1 MGFFNP
7 ALVWFALGGA
17 IPIII
22 HLLHRQKFRRIRWA
36 AMEFLLAALRKTQ
49 RRLKIENLILLLLRI
64 LIMILL
70 AGAVARPFLREAPA
84 EILGDSDAHHIFVL
98 DVSYSMAYKRAQN
111 TSLEVAKR
119 AAEKVLQ
126 EIRASEQD
134 RFTLATL
141 SSYPEAVMKDRNQK
155 QQILNAINE
164 LKPSDYGTDV
174 HATMREVET
183 LIRETRNQDKR
194 VYLFTDMQRR
204 GWEFRDDQEARKFSE
219 LLKSLSHRP
228 DTRFYLYDAGT
239 DGAIN
244 HAVVDLRVHDRV
256 VTTQRPSRFTAEIHN
271 FSSTPR
277 PSVNVNLYVN
287 ENLVKSEPTV
297 LPPQTKVEVGFEYT
311 FPEAAPYFVRASID
325 PDYLDVDDHRVLA
338 LDVKSALRGLAID
351 GEPGDSPRQSEISFA
366 VLALDPTRQG
376 LYFSVDVR
384 TDKLFN
390 AEGLD
395 AYDFLILANV
405 QSLSA
410 DKVEKIERFV
420 RRGGGLFLAMGDQVD
435 KVSFNEFLWK
445 GGKGLS
451 PAQLDEVAGETPG
464 PGLERGQERRIARF
478 ADTHPVFRAF
488 QKRSKASLYDLVFY
502 RYFKVKDFDPDRVL
516 AAFDDNLGSPLL
528 LEKTLDEGKVLL
540 FTSSIDD
547 EWNFGIPGH
556 PPYLIL
562 MREIAQHLSSRP
574 SARRNLFVGE
584 LILADF
590 PVELYQPPFLL
601 DTPRDG
607 TVTLPAS
614 APAEGETTFK
624 VFYPQR
630 AKANDPRILYNEGL
644 RHAGKY
650 RLTRSAAKEEDRLL
664 AYFAVNVPPRAPTA
678 EEVHAAEGN
687 LERISREEIQSRF
700 KDFKVEF
707 RGHKKEGDQEIDVRP
722 PPASSLW
729 KYLLYLVLGFMLLE
743 STLAWLFGRTKQ

>member
-7 ALVWFALGGA
+7 GLVWFALGGA

-36 AMEFLLAALRKTQ
+36 AMEFLLAALKKTQ
-49 RRLKIENLILLLLRI
+49 RRLKVENLILLLLRV
-64 LIMILL
+64 LIMIFL

-84 EILGDSDAHHIFVL
+84 EILGDTDAHHIFVL

-111 TSLEVAKR
+111 TSLDVAKR

-164 LKPSDYGTDV
+164 LKPSDYGTDM
-174 HATMREVET
+174 HAAIREVET
-183 LIRETRNQDKR
+183 LIRETRNHDKR
-194 VYLFTDMQRR
+194 VYIFTDLQRG
-204 GWEFRDDQEARKFSE
+204 GWEFRDDQEARKFGE
-219 LLKSLSHRP
+219 LLKSLSQRP
-228 DTRFYLYDAGT
+228 DTRFYIYDAGT
-239 DGAIN
+239 EGAIN

-256 VTTQRPSRFTAEIHN
+256 VTTKRPARFSADVYN

-287 ENLVKSEPTV
+287 DNLVKSEPAV
-297 LPPQTKVEVGFEYT
+297 LPPQAKVEVGFEYL
-311 FPEAAPYFVRASID
+311 FPEAAPTFVHVGID
-325 PDYLDVDDHRVLA
+325 PDYLDVDDRRTLS

-351 GEPGDSPRQSEISFA
+351 GEPGDSPRQSEVFFLL
-366 VLALDPTRQG
+366 LALDPTRQG

-384 TDKLFN
+384 TDKVFN

-395 AYDFLILANV
+395 AYDFLVLANV
-405 QSLSA
+405 QSLTA
-410 DKVEKIERFV
+410 DKVEKIEQFV
-420 RRGGGLFLAMGDQVD
+420 RRGGGLFLALGDQVD
-435 KVSFNEFLWK
+435 KVSFNEAFWM

-451 PAQLDEVAGETPG
+451 PAQLEEVAGEVPG
-464 PGLERGQERRIARF
+464 PGLERGVERRIAKF
-478 ADTHPVFRAF
+478 ADQHPVFRAF

-502 RYFKVKDFDPDRVL
+502 RYFKVKDHDPDRVL
-516 AAFDDNLGSPLL
+516 AAFDDNFGSPLL

-540 FTSSIDD
+540 LTSSIDD

-562 MREIAQHLSSRP
+562 MREVAQHLSSRP
-574 SARRNLFVGE
+574 AARRNLFVGD

-590 PVELYQPPFLL
+590 PVELYQPPFFL

-614 APAEGETTFK
+614 APGEGEKIFRL
-624 VFYPQR
+624 FYPQR

-644 RHAGKY
+644 RHSGKY
-650 RLTRSAAKEEDRLL
+650 RLLRSAARDEEKLL
-664 AYFAVNVPPRAPTA
+664 AYFSVNVLPRAPTA
-678 EEVHAAEGN
+678 EEIHASEGN
-687 LERISREEIQSRF
+687 LERISRDEIQRRF
-700 KDFKVEF
+700 PDFKVEF
-707 RGHKKEGDQEIDVRP
+707 RGQKKEGDQEIDVRP

-729 KYLLYLVLGFMLLE
+729 KFLLYFVLGFMLLE
-743 STLAWLFGRTKQ
+743 STLAWLFGRTKR